1 MKKIKLMLVAFMAM
15 IGVNAFAAG
24 TLVNTYIE
32 TNQGVKY
39 LITEINKATGK
50 YEVVAYGSD
59 YATKGAAA
67 LVIPAELKWSVNGT
81 DNQTTPVAVNEEITF
96 KVVGIGDNAF
106 KDGTTMTSLKIGKNV
121 LSIGASAFNG
131 CNKLASIE
139 FEEGSALTT
148 LKDYAFGNTPA
159 LTKIDFTNCTKLQ
172 YFTDDGK
179 VKGTNNYTSPFIPAA
194 AKENKYL
201 KEIVLNVAADSETK
215 DFGTALAYLPK
226 LATVNITATKATLVA
241 ANAFVND
248 KALTTLELPA
258 TVKDIADGAFTDS
271 YIEDLTINSDAFT
284 GDGFPTIG
292 ATAAAK
298 LTSVTFVGEFKG
310 VIAASAFVDNE
321 DLATVT
327 FADLSGSAAIGANA
341 FGISAATKTTSLTEI
356 TFGEIKNGIAA
367 DKIAAAAFVLEQD
380 AAATIEFTKIS
391 DADAIAAGAFVD
403 NSAVGSTIALNLPA
417 IAAAIDN
424 NLVAVTNAG
433 KVDITA
439 TVGTITAAISPVDV
453 LNTAKTIKFTAAL
466 GEGGAFIA
474 PTGALDASNIKK
486 VYFGTETEGI
496 ALAAG
501 AVPASTFVDATGM
514 EIWWV
519 PATATK
525 AFAVD
530 AFKTTAKGGTYDTS
544 STTKAKNALGYMTGM
559 DIVFH
564 TTFGVCETYQN
575 PYLGTTEQINNIFIA
590 AAASTAAIK
599 MLAPEGSSVFYAKF
613 HATGDVKIAKEGTD
627 KAKITVYSAYV
638 DESDGAIMIVP
649 LRLID
654 GAYLI
659 PAGQNVIIRSTSNAD
674 VEAQAITAP
683 ATNSMWSSGG
693 AVLNELTNTNLTA
706 VTPANT
712 LIDPAADLGKE
723 VWVLKNFAK
732 FNKVDFS
739 IPGASVDLPAC
750 SFYVHC
756 PASLSARIH
765 VVFVDEDEAT
775 AIMSAK
781 KSVKENGAIYNLAGQ
796 KVNASYKGVVIK
808 NGKKYIQK

>member
-15 IGVNAFAAG
+15 IGVNAFAAA
-24 TLVNTYIE
+24 LKNTFIE
-32 TNQGVKY
+32 TNQGIKY
-39 LITEINKATGK
+39 QITTIKKATSE
-50 YEVVAYGSD
+50 YEVFAYGSD

-67 LVIPAELKWSVNGT
+67 LVIPAELKWSVNGQDEAGT
-81 DNQTTPVAVNEEITF
+81 DINEEITF
-96 KVVGIGDNAF
+96 KVIGIGKQAF
-106 KDGTTMTSLKIGKNV
+106 MDQTKMTSLKVGKNV
-121 LSIGASAFNG
+121 KRIDREAFNG

-139 FEEGSALTT
+139 FEEGSALEG
-148 LKDYAFGNTPA
+148 LGNFVFGNTPA
-159 LTKIDFTNCTKLQ
+159 LTKIDFTNCEKLV
-172 YFTDDGK
+172 YFTNTGKSVADG
-179 VKGTNNYTSPFIPAA
+179 GIRTAPFIPTTAT
-194 AKENKYL
+194 ENKYL
-201 KEIVLNVAADSETK
+201 KEIVLNVKADSETK
-215 DFGTALAYLPK
+215 DFGIALAYLPK
-226 LATVNITATKATLVA
+226 LATVNISATKVTTIVA
-241 ANAFVND
+241 SAFAND

-258 TVKDIADGAFTDS
+258 TVTAIDDDAFKNS
-271 YIEDLTINSDAFT
+271 YIEELTINSDANT
-284 GDGFPTIG
+284 GNGNPTIG
-292 ATAAAK
+292 ATAATK

-310 VIAASAFVDNE
+310 VIANNAFVDNE

-327 FADLSGSAAIGANA
+327 FGDLSGNASIGANA
-341 FGISAATKTTSLTEI
+341 FGVNAKTTSLTQI
-356 TFGEIKNGIAA
+356 TFGEIKNGIAGDA
-367 DKIAAAAFVLEQD
+367 IAASAFVLEKN

-391 DADAIAAGAFVD
+391 DADAIAVGAFVD
-403 NSAVGSTIALNLPA
+403 NSNVGSTIALNLPA
-417 IAAAIDN
+417 IAAPIDN
-424 NLVAVTNAG
+424 NLVTVTVAG

-439 TVGTITAAISPVDV
+439 TVGTITANFSPVDV
-453 LNTAKTIKFTAAL
+453 LNTATTIKFTAAL
-466 GEGGAFIA
+466 GVGGAFVA
-474 PTGALDASNIKK
+474 PTGGLLDASKIKK

-501 AVPASTFVDATGM
+501 AVPSNTFNGAVDM

-530 AFKTTAKGGTYDTS
+530 ALGAANTGIYDTS
-544 STTKAKNALGYMTGM
+544 STSKAKNNLGYMTAM
-559 DIVFH
+559 NNVLH
-564 TTFGVCETYQN
+564 TTIGVCETYQN
-575 PYLGTTEQINNIFIA
+575 PYLGTTEQINDVFIA

-613 HATGDVKIAKEGTD
+613 HATGAVKIAKTGTD
-627 KAKITVYSAYV
+627 NAKITVYSAYV

-654 GAYLI
+654 GAYII
-659 PAGQNVIIRSTSNAD
+659 PATQNVIIRSTSNAD
-674 VEAQAITAP
+674 VEAQAIALAP
-683 ATNSMWSSGG
+683 GATNSMWSSGG
-693 AVLNELTNTNLTA
+693 AILNELLETNLTA

-732 FNKVDFS
+732 NNKVDFS

-750 SFYVHC
+750 SFYVYC